1 MPQPGVSSSARALW
15 AGIARAEYGV
25 AHPLGTQFTCFTGTK
40 VQKLTQNA
48 LLALALR
55 MHAAQVLREDMGV
68 TGGGGGGGGRRD
80 GGGDLGEQR
89 QRGDSDMGGGGI
101 FEADAV
107 AGERWEVEECVGEGV
122 M

>member
-1 MPQPGVSSSARALW
+1 MPQPVVSSSARALW
-15 AGIARAEYGV
+15 AGIARAECGV

-40 VQKLTQNA
+40 LQKLTQNA

-55 MHAAQVLREDMGV
+55 MHAAQVLREEMGV
-68 TGGGGGGGGRRD
+68 TGGGQGEEGGRDR
-80 GGGDLGEQR
+80 GGDSGQR
-89 QRGDSDMGGGGI
+89 DSDMVGGGVV
-101 FEADAV
+101 EADAV